1 MLELPIKSEDF
12 MLANNADPD
21 EMPQFGSSLLAKG
34 LECRIQN
41 ILEYMYYIDA
51 MSFFFFF
58 FFFFFLRRYLLMH
71 K

>member
-1 MLELPIKSEDF
+1 

-41 ILEYMYYIDA
+41 ILEYIYYINA
-51 MSFFFFF
+51 MSFYGDMPFTFRVT
-58 FFFFFLRRYLLMH
+58 LKVLVMI
-71 K
+71 